1 MDNNKKRVLITG
13 ASGGIGYAVSKRLAA
28 DGFELCLHFH
38 KNEENAIKLKY
49 EREDDGGSC
58 STVSFDVGNFE
69 SASKELTRE
78 IEQNGPFWGVIVN
91 AGITDDC
98 AFPMMSDEC
107 WHKVMRTNLDGFY
120 NTVNPLVMPMIS
132 QHQGGRIIAVSS
144 VSGIIGNRGQV
155 NYSASKAG
163 LIGAVKAL
171 AVELAKRKI
180 TVNCVAPGLIDTEMA
195 ELDEFAMKIAM
206 NMIPMQRTGK
216 PEEVA
221 GVISFLMSDDASYV
235 TRQVISVNGGMI

>member
-1 MDNNKKRVLITG
+1 MNNNNKRVLITG
-13 ASGGIGYAVSKRLAA
+13 ASGGIGYAVAKRLAA
-28 DGFELCLHFH
+28 DGFKLCLHFH
-38 KNEENAIKLKY
+38 KNEENATKLKY
-49 EREDDGGSC
+49 EIEDDGGTC

-69 SASKELTRE
+69 SASRELTRE
-78 IEQNGPFWGVIVN
+78 VEQNGPFWGVIVN

-132 QHQGGRIIAVSS
+132 QRQGGRIIAVSS